1 MFVIG
6 LTGGIGSGKS
16 TVADLFRELGVFAI
30 DADDVAREVV
40 MPGEPALEAIAEHFG
55 KAILNEDGSLDRA
68 ALRKR
73 IFEND
78 VEREWLEALLHPSI
92 NERLKHYLEEADSPY
107 QLLVSPLLLESE
119 QYRLCQHVLVVDVH
133 HETQIDR
140 TMARDDNDREQIERI
155 IASQMPRDER
165 LAAGGDVIDNDQP
178 VAIVRQQVEELHQ
191 HYLEMAAEFSGD
203 AAP

>member
-1 MFVIG
+1 
-6 LTGGIGSGKS
+6 
-16 TVADLFRELGVFAI
+16 
-30 DADDVAREVV
+30 

-55 KAILNEDGSLDRA
+55 KAILNGDGSLDRA

>member
-40 MPGEPALEAIAEHFG
+40 MPGEPALESIAEHFG
-55 KAILNEDGSLDRA
+55 KAILNEDGTLDRA

-73 IFEND
+73 VFED
-78 VEREWLEALLHPSI
+78 DTERQWLEALLHPSI

-107 QLLVSPLLLESE
+107 QLLVSPLLLETE

-133 HETQIDR
+133 QDTQIDR

-155 IASQMPRDER
+155 IASQMPRDKR
-165 LAAGGDVIDNDQP
+165 LAAAGDVIDNDQP
-178 VAIVRQQVEELHQ
+178 VARVRQQVDELHR